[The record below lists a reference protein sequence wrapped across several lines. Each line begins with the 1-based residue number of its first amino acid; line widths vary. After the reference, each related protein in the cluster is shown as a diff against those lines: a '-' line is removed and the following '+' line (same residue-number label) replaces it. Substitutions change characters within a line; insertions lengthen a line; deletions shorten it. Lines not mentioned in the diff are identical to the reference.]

1 MKIYDVFAPEFTEF
15 GRVVNDIDTKPLL
28 NVLNQRECPDDVLY
42 VPSDTQ
48 MEALPIAKEIQEKCY
63 GHLPIQ
69 IGFTNGHNKKL
80 NALEYHRDSEFN
92 VANTDIIL
100 LLGRRQDLNTDFTLD
115 TSKVTAFKVPK
126 GVFVEIYATTLHY
139 APCASE
145 GGYRCIVVLPRG
157 TNLDL
162 PNKPKVLNQFDE
174 AKLMTATNKWLIGHA
189 EGNLPKEYFIGLT
202 GQNLEV

>member
-1 MKIYDVFAPEFTEF
+1 MKIYDVSAPEFAEF
-15 GRVVNDIDTKPLL
+15 GRIVEGFDVNSLLDILANRP
-28 NVLNQRECPDDVLY
+28 CPDDVLY
-42 VPSDTQ
+42 IPSDAE
-48 MEALPIAKEIQEKCY
+48 MENLPVAKQIQEKCY

-92 VANTDIIL
+92 VADTDIIL
-100 LLGRRQDLNTDFTLD
+100 LLGRRQDLSADFTLD
-115 TSKVTAFKVPK
+115 TAKVTAFKVPK

-139 APCASE
+139 APCANE

-162 PNKPKVLNQFDE
+162 PTKPKVLNQFDE
-174 AKLMTATNKWLIGHA
+174 AKLMIATNKWLIGHA
-189 EGNLPKEYFIGLT
+189 EGNLPKDYFIGLS
-202 GQNLEV
+202 GKNLEV